1 MFRESGDSR
10 YVCGNLLEDCFQHD
24 FMYVNKDLQERTY
37 DDKVVENREREKQT
51 TKKLFKIKALA

>member
-1 MFRESGDSR
+1 
-10 YVCGNLLEDCFQHD
+10 
-24 FMYVNKDLQERTY
+24 MYVNKDLQERTY